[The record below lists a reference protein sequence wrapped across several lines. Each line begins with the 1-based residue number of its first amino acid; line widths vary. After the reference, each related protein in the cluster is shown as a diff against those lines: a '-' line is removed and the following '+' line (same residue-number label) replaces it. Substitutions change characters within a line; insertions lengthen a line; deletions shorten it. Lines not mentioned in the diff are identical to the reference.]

1 MHAVKKAFVIVLFF
15 LPMICGWIVL
25 YKLSA
30 YRRDGSGCGA
40 IFLSWFRSWNLRAY
54 RRDLYTDEG
63 QALLRWAWFL
73 AIITIPW
80 CLGVGLL
87 LG

>member
-1 MHAVKKAFVIVLFF
+1 MRKAFVIVLFF
-15 LPMICGWIVL
+15 LPMICGWVVL

-30 YRRDGSGCGA
+30 YRRDGSGFGA
-40 IFLSWFRSWNLRAY
+40 TLLSWNLRAY

-63 QALLRWAWFL
+63 QDLLRWAWFL
-73 AIITIPW
+73 AVITIPW
-80 CLGVGLL
+80 CVGVGLF